1 MGAATWRWA
10 MSKTLAVVCALLV
23 LFASTTV
30 GFAGG
35 LSVALLSDEESVSV
49 GFSADVPSPDAVTA
63 GEEPAKL
70 DGSDGFVVANAAN
83 APQSEEE
90 GLADNATDRNGTL
103 ADRVIPTGN
112 QSTGNVGPAAENGTA
127 SDNETLPEKGTTEAP
142 LSGTEDQ
149 PAVGVNG
156 TVDNETQASDDGT
169 GTADDESTSPD
180 EESGTAD
187 EETGTADDESTSSDE
202 ESGTADEETGTA
214 DDESTSSDEE
224 SGTADE
230 ETGTV
235 DSDST
240 SAESG
245 SAESSDPDDSDVGTA
260 DSDDGSAVPTE
271 PDDTEQS
278 SESDDET
285 ESESEATDSSA
296 SEPESDSGDGPDNAI
311 DDSSSDTSVP
321 DASDE
326 G

>member
-83 APQSEEE
+83 VPQSEEE
-90 GLADNATDRNGTL
+90 GLADNTTDRNGTL

-156 TVDNETQASDDGT
+156 TVDNETQVSDDRT

-187 EETGTADDESTSSDE
+187 EETGTADDESTSPDE
-202 ESGTADEETGTA
+202 K
-214 DDESTSSDEE
+214 

-240 SAESG
+240 SAESE

-271 PDDTEQS
+271 SDDTEQS

>member
-1 MGAATWRWA
+1 

-202 ESGTADEETGTA
+202 ESGTADEETGT
-214 DDESTSSDEE
+214 
-224 SGTADE
+224 
-230 ETGTV
+230 V

>member
-187 EETGTADDESTSSDE
+187 EETGT
-202 ESGTADEETGTA
+202 
-214 DDESTSSDEE
+214 
-224 SGTADE
+224 
-230 ETGTV
+230 V

-240 SAESG
+240 SAESE

-271 PDDTEQS
+271 SDDTEQS

-285 ESESEATDSSA
+285 ESESEATDNSA